1 MASLIV
7 SSLAKS
13 MQYKKRWGLWVDC
26 REEDVMSSRILV
38 INDTQEILEL
48 FEELLSEEGYEVVLY
63 SQAIQDMHEIERI
76 KPDLI
81 IVDYIFGGEKSGWQM
96 VQKLRMRRNTSKIPL
111 IICTAAVREV
121 REIEGFLRMKGIGL
135 VAKPFD
141 IEDLLEAVRTTLR
154 TAGSSAAL
162 AYPPEDDPASGD

>member
-1 MASLIV
+1 VMAT
-7 SSLAKS
+7 
-13 MQYKKRWGLWVDC
+13 
-26 REEDVMSSRILV
+26 RILV

-48 FEELLSEEGYEVVLY
+48 FDELLSEEGYEVVLY
-63 SQAIQDMHEIERI
+63 SQAIQDMAEIERI

-96 VQKLRMRRNTSKIPL
+96 VQKLRMRRTTAKIPL

-141 IEDLLEAVRTTLR
+141 IEDLLEAIRTALR
-154 TAGSSAAL
+154 TAGASAAL
-162 AYPPEDDPASGD
+162 ADSPVDKESDP

>member
-1 MASLIV
+1 MAS
-7 SSLAKS
+7 
-13 MQYKKRWGLWVDC
+13 
-26 REEDVMSSRILV
+26 RIMV

-48 FEELLSEEGYEVVLY
+48 FEELLSDEGYETVLY

-96 VQKLRMRRNTSKIPL
+96 VQKLRMRRSTAKIPL

-135 VAKPFD
+135 VPKPFD
-141 IEDLLEAVRTTLR
+141 IEDLLEAIR
-154 TAGSSAAL
+154 TALRSPENAAAL
-162 AYPPEDDPASGD
+162 VDDPPGDDSPSDD

>member
-1 MASLIV
+1 MAI
-7 SSLAKS
+7 
-13 MQYKKRWGLWVDC
+13 
-26 REEDVMSSRILV
+26 RILV

-48 FEELLSEEGYEVVLY
+48 FNDILTEEGYEAILY
-63 SQAIQDMHEIERI
+63 SQAIQDMSEIERL

-96 VQKLRMRRNTSKIPL
+96 VQKLRMRRATAKIPL

-141 IEDLLEAVRTTLR
+141 IEDLLEAVRTALQ
-154 TAGSSAAL
+154 TAGASAAFVDP
-162 AYPPEDDPASGD
+162 PPEGDPDP